1 MDFVLEFQPSFTGC
15 FSECGDTAMVNI
27 AATVEYDFRD
37 ALFESALSDFCT
49 DSLSCFDVAAVVLEP
64 LVLGACRDE
73 RYALLIIDDLRIDV
87 CEAAIYVEART
98 SAVPAIWLRTRR

>member
-1 MDFVLEFQPSFTGC
+1 
-15 FSECGDTAMVNI
+15 MVNI

-49 DSLSCFDVAAVVLEP
+49 DSLSCFDVAAVVLET

>member
-1 MDFVLEFQPSFTGC
+1 MIDIT
-15 FSECGDTAMVNI
+15 
-27 AATVEYDFRD
+27 ATVKYDFRD
-37 ALFESALSDFCT
+37 ALLESTLGDFST
-49 DSLSCFDVAAVVLEP
+49 NSLSCFNVAAIVLKT

-73 RYALLIIDDLRIDV
+73 RYALLIIDNLRIDV